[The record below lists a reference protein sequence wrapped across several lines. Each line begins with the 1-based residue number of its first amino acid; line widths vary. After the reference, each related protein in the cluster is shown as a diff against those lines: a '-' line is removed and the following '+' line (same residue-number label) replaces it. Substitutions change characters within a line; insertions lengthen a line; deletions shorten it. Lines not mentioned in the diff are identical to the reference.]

1 MLKSFIFFLIPFIFL
16 TSCNKSEENSVP
28 VIPEEE
34 NDFTKPSI
42 KVTNDLEG
50 VIEEVTQ
57 ITFVITDNSENVT
70 TTVRIDDTQ
79 VFSTK
84 DKEFSIEIDPF
95 DFLNGE
101 HVLNIESLDEANNK
115 GELTE
120 SIQLQKLLFV
130 YPDIQILSFLQS
142 ETLEYYLLINI
153 LDGNLIEYRKIESVV
168 ENRFYAPDGF
178 EKQNFTVTL
187 FGMPKNE
194 SVLNGYAVSYSDLSP
209 GSVSLSSGQL
219 EERSIPNIEK
229 DVEFDLSLTDIQEII
244 NIELFGREYQSG
256 PFYFESDT
264 YSFSVSLSSNTEG
277 PLLMYY
283 SENKNDLDDYRY
295 YFLNQYSDTKVSFN
309 DFNSVATTADLSSL
323 SNINNFGFGLRGYK
337 SEVAYENN
345 EFNEVYSNSFEG
357 FELDVFQVPQ
367 FDVYE
372 IYTQSFS
379 ADLNENTKFLSITKG
394 LGPVSVPDWN
404 ASLSGNKVLTNGD
417 YDVFQMNANFR
428 LPTTAGTFVF
438 DWYYYEPNNPEFN
451 VPFTNFE
458 IPFEI
463 QEKFDNIG
471 LNVKDINSAENLRF
485 SMEGF
490 EIPIHMEEGAFTG
503 FRRLNRNRD
512 YKSIGIIVK

>member
-1 MLKSFIFFLIPFIFL
+1 MLKTFMFLLISFLFL
-16 TSCNKSEENSVP
+16 TSCNKSEESSVP

-34 NDFTKPSI
+34 NDITKPSI
-42 KVTNDLEG
+42 RVTNDLEG
-50 VIEEVTQ
+50 VMEEVTQ

-70 TTVRIDDTQ
+70 TTVRIDDIQ

-84 DKEFSIEIDPF
+84 DKEFSIQIDPF

-142 ETLEYYLLINI
+142 ETLEYYLLINMI
-153 LDGNLIEYRKIESVV
+153 DGNLIESRKIESVV

-219 EERSIPNIEK
+219 EVRSIPNIEK
-229 DVEFDLSLTDIQEII
+229 DVEFDLSLTNVQEII
-244 NIELFGREYQSG
+244 NIELFGREYLNG

-264 YSFSVSLSSNTEG
+264 YSSSVSLSSSTVG

-295 YFLNQYSDTKVSFN
+295 YFLNEYSDTTVSFN
-309 DFNSVATTADLSSL
+309 DFNSVASTVGVSSL
-323 SNINNFGFGLRGYK
+323 SNIDNFTFGLRGYK
-337 SEVAYENN
+337 SQVAYENDK
-345 EFNEVYSNSFEG
+345 FNEVYTNSFEG
-357 FELDVFQVPQ
+357 FELNVFQVPQ

-372 IYTQSFS
+372 IYTQSFG
-379 ADLNENTKFLSITKG
+379 ADLDEKTKFLSTTRG
-394 LGPVSVPDWN
+394 LGPVSVPDWS
-404 ASLSGNKVLTNGD
+404 ASLSGDKVLTSGD
-417 YDVFQMNANFR
+417 YDVFQMIANFR

-438 DWYYYEPNNPEFN
+438 DWNYFMRNNPEFN

-458 IPFEI
+458 IPLEI
-463 QEKFDNIG
+463 QEKFDTIG
-471 LNVKDINSAENLRF
+471 LNVKDFNSAENLRF
-485 SMEGF
+485 SMEDF
-490 EIPIHMEEGAFTG
+490 EIPVHMEEGAFTG
-503 FRRLNRNRD
+503 FRRLNRNKD
-512 YKSIGIIVK
+512 YKSISIIVK